1 MTPYLYQQACSSRC
15 ALSKSLPAPKSFGQL
30 AAQACL
36 ALALLLPCAAKA
48 ELCELPKPQVLE
60 LWNFDVV
67 VEEHKVSWEA
77 VESAA
82 DLLRRQVKY
91 FNEKDSPFAKH
102 GVKAQLGFY
111 FPNVS
116 LEFEPKR
123 QIVKTLAGRDCQA
136 TVGMVLHIKHDGII
150 SLPKELT
157 QDSCV
162 ASWAMKYQ
170 IFQHK
175 VVSELLDT
183 VKTPQ
188 AKADFKARIFEQY
201 RYKGSVAEPLV
212 TSTTAKAQ
220 MIQDENAKAGLLGY
234 INQKILMLRY
244 VKTQDKASLAALFSQ
259 CNGEFAETSERVK

>member
-1 MTPYLYQQACSSRC
+1 MSTCLQASAARPLSGTPLR
-15 ALSKSLPAPKSFGQL
+15 APKSL
-30 AAQACL
+30 AQRAAPAFL

-67 VEEHKVSWEA
+67 VDEHKVSWEA

-116 LEFEPKR
+116 LEIEPKR

-136 TVGMVLHIKHDGII
+136 TVGMVLRIKHDGII

-175 VVSELLDT
+175 VVSDILDT
-183 VKTPQ
+183 VRAPQ
-188 AKADFKARIFEQY
+188 AKADFKARMFEQY

-212 TSTTAKAQ
+212 ATSAKAQ
-220 MIQDENAKAGLLGY
+220 MIQDDNAKASLLAY
-234 INQKILMLRY
+234 INQKILMARY
-244 VKTQDKASLAALFSQ
+244 LKTQDKQSISALFSQ